1 MELEK
6 QDIQLTALLERK
18 RLFLLSS
25 DKLLK
30 IFYRKNLSFNVYLQY
45 FREWKYRSV
54 NRKDETLISL
64 LNAKNNMQVEYDYL
78 VKELDDKKQTIEKV
92 KEEYDILKKNFCKNC
107 IQEDQTIII
116 PKSDEFCNSYLTQ
129 MFQMRIY

>member
-1 MELEK
+1 LELEK
-6 QDIQLTALLERK
+6 QDNQLTELLEKK
-18 RLFLLSS
+18 RLFLFTS

-54 NRKDETLISL
+54 NRKNETLISL
-64 LNAKNNMQVEYDYL
+64 MNAKNNMQVEYDYL
-78 VKELDDKKQTIEKV
+78 VKELEDKKQTIEKV

-107 IQEDQTIII
+107 IQEDQLLVI
-116 PKSDEFCNSYLTQ
+116 PKSDEFCNCYLTK
-129 MFQMRIY
+129 MFLTKIC